1 MAQIAREKIL
11 NSKAFLGVMAAARLA
26 GRSPG
31 WVQRQAVVGKIRT
44 KLEPG
49 IPARYSISDIRA
61 LIGQELAG
69 VAR

>member
-1 MAQIAREKIL
+1 MAEEKVL
-11 NSKAFLGVMAAARLA
+11 DSNMGWVGVMGAARLA
-26 GRSPG
+26 RRSAG
-31 WVQRQAVVGKIRT
+31 WVQRQAVVGKVRT